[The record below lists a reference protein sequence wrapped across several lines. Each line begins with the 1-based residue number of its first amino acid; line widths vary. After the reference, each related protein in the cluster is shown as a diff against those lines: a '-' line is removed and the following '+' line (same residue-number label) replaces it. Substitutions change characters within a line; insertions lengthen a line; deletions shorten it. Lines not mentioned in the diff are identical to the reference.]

1 MTSDQH
7 PSTDQATSGAR
18 LRPAGE
24 AGFGEI
30 LPYVAP
36 MFAFLAITS
45 LEGSLPG
52 GTDWY
57 PVAYA
62 IKVVIVAAV
71 AWFYRSTW
79 ADLRPVPSLVKL
91 AQAVLVGLVVFALW
105 VGLEGRYP
113 AFSFL
118 GKRSAFDPAVLS
130 SGWRW
135 VFVATRFFGLV
146 LLVPLIEELFWRSF
160 LIRWLI
166 DPDFLK
172 VPIGRVTP
180 MAAGVTSVV
189 FALSHPEWLPALLTG
204 LLWAWLLWRTESL
217 SACVL
222 SHSVANLALGIYVV
236 ATGDW
241 KYW

>member
-1 MTSDQH
+1 
-7 PSTDQATSGAR
+7 
-18 LRPAGE
+18 
-24 AGFGEI
+24 
-30 LPYVAP
+30 
-36 MFAFLAITS
+36 MFAFLALTS
-45 LEGSLPG
+45 LEGYVPG
-52 GTDWY
+52 GPVGY

-62 IKVVIVAAV
+62 IKVAIVAAV

-79 ADLRPVPSLVKL
+79 SDLRPVPSASKL
-91 AQAVLVGLVVFALW
+91 ALAILIGLVVFALW
-105 VGLEGRYP
+105 IGLEGKYP
-113 AFSFL
+113 ALGFL
-118 GKRSAFDPAVLS
+118 GKRTAFDPAILEP
-130 SGWRW
+130 GWKW
-135 VFVATRFFGLV
+135 AFVTVRFFGLV

-180 MAAGVTSVV
+180 LAAGITSVV
-189 FALSHPEWLPALLTG
+189 FAGSHPEWLPALLTG
-204 LLWAWLLWRTESL
+204 LLWAWLLWQTKSL

-222 SHSVANLALGIYVV
+222 SHAVANLALGIYVV